1 MQVSEFR
8 KPQRIFSQ
16 TPVAAAI
23 VVALAS
29 STALAQEKG
38 TIEEITVT
46 AQKRAENLQDVPISI
61 QALGNQALEEL
72 NLDNFQQYVQM
83 LPSVAMTPT
92 PGAGAGFS
100 LVYMRGIA
108 TGGDGQATT
117 SQPSV
122 GMYLDEQPIT
132 TIQGNLDIHMY
143 DIARVEALAGPQ
155 GTLFGAS
162 SQAGTIRIISN
173 QPDLNGFSA
182 GYGIEGNM
190 VDSDDTGYVA
200 EGFVN
205 IPMGDK
211 TAIRIVGWNRRDAG
225 YIDNVAGT
233 RVFPGVEDPE
243 TCLANN
249 VACSADDVTLDNSD
263 IAKDNY
269 NTMDTV
275 GGRAALRIE
284 LNDNWTITPNVMAQ
298 RQEGEGSWGE
308 DLSDFVS
315 DSLQVTHFKEEFTK
329 DEWYQM
335 GLTIDGTIGNF
346 ELTYSGNYLDRQVD
360 GSFDYSDYSYWY
372 DTVYTTGYYA
382 DLHFQDT
389 GPRTIENAFFDS
401 APGGPAGTRIMPGAR
416 FTNND
421 GYTKK
426 SHELRLSTNQDASI
440 RGMLGFFW
448 QEQSHDFEQ
457 HWKVQGLG
465 TVMLM
470 NLDEPNG
477 NQFPDT
483 VYLNSMDRL
492 DKDQAVFGN
501 VSFDIGDSV
510 EISLGARFFKPEV
523 AVDGFFGFGEGFAAM
538 WSGTGETQCPSQEQ
552 WGNDTPC
559 KNVEKSISESES
571 IYRINATY
579 SVNDDSMVYFT
590 WSEGYRPGGI
600 NRRPQ
605 AGNYV
610 SDFLTNYEFGWKTQ
624 WLDNSLQFNG
634 AIFYDKW
641 DDFQVSFVGDNAIT
655 QVDNGPTADV
665 TGLEGQLQW
674 LPTDNLTLSTSF
686 AFYNTELKDIYCEGC
701 NDDGSNWADAGTKLP
716 ITADFKGNLIARY
729 IFEIGSFEAHVQG
742 AVSHEGE
749 RGSSMNQGDNAI
761 RGDVPANTFV
771 DLSTGIHKNSW
782 SAELFIKNA
791 TNEDAPIYLT
801 SQCATGTCGTQ
812 NYGVRAR
819 PMTIGL
825 KWSQNF

>member
-46 AQKRAENLQDVPISI
+46 AQKRAENLQDVPVSI
-61 QALGNQALEEL
+61 QALGNEALEEL

-83 LPSVAMTPT
+83 LPSVAMTPST
-92 PGAGAGFS
+92 GAGGGFS

-108 TGGDGQATT
+108 SAGDGQATT

-155 GTLFGAS
+155 GTLYGAS

-233 RVFPGVEDPE
+233 RVFPGVENAAV
-243 TCLANN
+243 CLDNG
-249 VACSADDVTLDNSD
+249 VACSADDITLDNSD

-346 ELTYSGNYLDRQVD
+346 ELSYSGNYLDRQVD

-372 DTVYTTGYYA
+372 DTIYTTGYYA

-389 GPRTIENAFFDS
+389 GPRPIDNAFFES
-401 APGGPAGTRIMPGAR
+401 APAGEAGTRIMPGAR

-426 SHELRLSTNQDASI
+426 SHELRISSNQDASV

-457 HWKVQGLG
+457 HWKMAGLG

-470 NLDEPNG
+470 NRDEPNG

-501 VSFDIGDSV
+501 VSFDIGDSFEV
-510 EISLGARFFKPEV
+510 SLGARFFKPEV
-523 AVDGFFGFGEGFAAM
+523 SVDGFFGFGEGFHAM
-538 WSGTGETQCPSQEQ
+538 WSGTGEGQCPSQEQ

-559 KNVEKSISESES
+559 KNVEKSISES
-571 IYRINATY
+571 
-579 SVNDDSMVYFT
+579 
-590 WSEGYRPGGI
+590 
-600 NRRPQ
+600 
-605 AGNYV
+605 
-610 SDFLTNYEFGWKTQ
+610 
-624 WLDNSLQFNG
+624 
-634 AIFYDKW
+634 
-641 DDFQVSFVGDNAIT
+641 
-655 QVDNGPTADV
+655 
-665 TGLEGQLQW
+665 
-674 LPTDNLTLSTSF
+674 
-686 AFYNTELKDIYCEGC
+686 
-701 NDDGSNWADAGTKLP
+701 
-716 ITADFKGNLIARY
+716 
-729 IFEIGSFEAHVQG
+729 
-742 AVSHEGE
+742 
-749 RGSSMNQGDNAI
+749 
-761 RGDVPANTFV
+761 
-771 DLSTGIHKNSW
+771 
-782 SAELFIKNA
+782 
-791 TNEDAPIYLT
+791 
-801 SQCATGTCGTQ
+801 
-812 NYGVRAR
+812 
-819 PMTIGL
+819 
-825 KWSQNF
+825 